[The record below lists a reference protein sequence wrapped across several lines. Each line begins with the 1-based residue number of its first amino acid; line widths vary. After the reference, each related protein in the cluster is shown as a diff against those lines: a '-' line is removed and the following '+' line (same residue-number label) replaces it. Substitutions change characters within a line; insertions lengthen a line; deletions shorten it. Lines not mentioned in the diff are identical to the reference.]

1 MSVGGPGKRHVY
13 LLITQT
19 IAEWWWFISVKDDA
33 FVSGR
38 KNIALSETAES
49 NKCFQNV
56 LHHT

>member
-1 MSVGGPGKRHVY
+1 MTATKYVDVMSVGGPGKRHVY

-38 KNIALSETAES
+38 KNIA
-49 NKCFQNV
+49 
-56 LHHT
+56 